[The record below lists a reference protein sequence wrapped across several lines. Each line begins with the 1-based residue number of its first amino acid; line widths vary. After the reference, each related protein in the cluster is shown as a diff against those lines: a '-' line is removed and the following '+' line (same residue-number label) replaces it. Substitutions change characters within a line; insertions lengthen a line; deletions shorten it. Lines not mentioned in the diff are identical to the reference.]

1 MKAKNVM
8 TRDVITVGPEA
19 SVLEAVRLML
29 QRRISGLPVVDA
41 SGTLVGMVTEG
52 DFMRRAEL
60 GTERHAPRWWEFL
73 AGPGRAAT
81 DYVHAKGRKV
91 HEVMSGDVHSVT
103 EDTSLTEIVE
113 TMERRRVK
121 RVPVLRG
128 RKLVGIIT
136 RSNLLRAL
144 AGLAHA
150 TAPASTSDATIRATF
165 VAELQKQ
172 PWAPLAAIDV
182 VVVDGVVKLSG
193 AILDER
199 QRGAL
204 RVAAENIPGVKQVED
219 HLVWIEPMSGTVI
232 EAPAA
237 S

>member
-1 MKAKNVM
+1 
-8 TRDVITVGPEA
+8 
-19 SVLEAVRLML
+19 
-29 QRRISGLPVVDA
+29 
-41 SGTLVGMVTEG
+41 
-52 DFMRRAEL
+52 
-60 GTERHAPRWWEFL
+60 
-73 AGPGRAAT
+73 
-81 DYVHAKGRKV
+81 
-91 HEVMSGDVHSVT
+91 
-103 EDTSLTEIVE
+103 
-113 TMERRRVK
+113 
-121 RVPVLRG
+121 
-128 RKLVGIIT
+128 
-136 RSNLLRAL
+136 
-144 AGLAHA
+144 
-150 TAPASTSDATIRATF
+150 

>member
-1 MKAKNVM
+1 MKAKDVMTRNVM
-8 TRDVITVGPEA
+8 TVAPDA
-19 SVLEAVRLML
+19 SVLEAIRLML

-60 GTERHAPRWWEFL
+60 GTERHTPRWWEFL
-73 AGPGRAAT
+73 AGPGRMASEYA
-81 DYVHAKGRKV
+81 HAKGRNV
-91 HEVMSGDVHSVT
+91 HDVMTGEVHSVS
-103 EDTSLTEIVE
+103 EDTPLTEIVE
-113 TMERRRVK
+113 TMERRHIK

-150 TAPASTSDATIRATF
+150 TAPASASDATIRATF